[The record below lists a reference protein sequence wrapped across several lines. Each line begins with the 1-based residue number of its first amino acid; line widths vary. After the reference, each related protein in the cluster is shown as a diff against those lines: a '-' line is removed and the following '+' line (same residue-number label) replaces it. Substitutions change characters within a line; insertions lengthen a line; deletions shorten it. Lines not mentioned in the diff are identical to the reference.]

1 MCIRDSITTKVTIEG
16 PGQISLD
23 YLLTDPSRGTIISS
37 GKYPYQDKDTFE
49 ITIPK
54 DVSLDLDESTYHL
67 FLLAASDE
75 LARVVE
81 RKIDI
86 DLFSD
91 GDKESSTKDAD
102 LQATQN
108 MNNDGNEDSRTGT
121 SLNQILGII
130 LVTAGVIG
138 IALIILI
145 LRSRS
150 KNI

>member
-1 MCIRDSITTKVTIEG
+1 M
-16 PGQISLD
+16 D

-54 DVSLDLDESTYHL
+54 DVSLDLDVSTYHL

>member
-1 MCIRDSITTKVTIEG
+1 M
-16 PGQISLD
+16 D